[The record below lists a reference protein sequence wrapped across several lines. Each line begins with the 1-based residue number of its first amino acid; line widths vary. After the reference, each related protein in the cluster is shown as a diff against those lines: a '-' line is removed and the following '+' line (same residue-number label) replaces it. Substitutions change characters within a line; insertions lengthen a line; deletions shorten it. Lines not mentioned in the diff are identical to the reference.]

1 MKKIVIF
8 TSDEVRHKYF
18 RYYLSNQ
25 KKINVL
31 KTFSVKGKSLR
42 EFLILKN
49 KLTGN
54 KIKHLK
60 LRHQTENLYFREYIK
75 KKSINQ
81 IILSAKNLSYPQ
93 KNALIK

>member
-25 KKINVL
+25 KKKKINVL

-42 EFLILKN
+42 EF
-49 KLTGN
+49 
-54 KIKHLK
+54 
-60 LRHQTENLYFREYIK
+60 
-75 KKSINQ
+75 
-81 IILSAKNLSYPQ
+81 
-93 KNALIK
+93 